1 MRIGIRSKLVS
12 AFLGMLVFPVLSVS
26 VTGFSTEEVPAGIA
40 ILQIVLA
47 LVIPFLIC
55 GLVVGWIIS
64 KNILQPLHELRSAT
78 QDIMDGRFD
87 FELTYDKDDEMGD
100 LIAAFGVMR
109 DRLRASLERQEK
121 LEASRRML
129 LASISHDL
137 RTPMTAIKGYV
148 EGLQDGIIHDRE
160 KFSRYI
166 SVIKHKTESLDRLIG
181 TLFQYTQMDLVD
193 PEESLS
199 LHDSRELL
207 ESILHPVEME
217 FADQP
222 VRLEAGRPF
231 PSVRIRADE
240 SGIAQV
246 FDNLIGNSRRYV
258 GEGGIIAIDADASG
272 EELRISVRDT
282 GTGIAEE
289 DLPHVFEQFYRA
301 EKSRSRHY
309 GGAGLGLAIC
319 KKIVERHGGRIWAES
334 APNAG
339 TTISFT
345 LPIVK
350 EAERQAGGPCP

>member
-1 MRIGIRSKLVS
+1 VRIGIKGRLVS
-12 AFLGMLVFPVLSVS
+12 AFLGMLVFPLLAAS
-26 VTGFSTEEVPAGIA
+26 VTAFSTREVPVGIA
-40 ILQIVLA
+40 VMQIVLA
-47 LVIPFLIC
+47 LAIPFLIC
-55 GLVVGWIIS
+55 ALVVGWIIS
-64 KNILQPLHELRSAT
+64 KNILQPLHELRAAT
-78 QDIMDGRFD
+78 HDIMDGRFD
-87 FELTYDKDDEMGD
+87 FELTYDKNDEMGD
-100 LIAAFGVMR
+100 LCAAFGVMR
-109 DRLRASLERQEK
+109 DRLKASLERQEQ

-137 RTPMTAIKGYV
+137 RTPMTSIKGYV
-148 EGLQDGIIHDRE
+148 EGLQDGIIQDRA
-160 KFSRYI
+160 KFNRYI
-166 SVIKHKTESLDRLIG
+166 SVIKHKTESLDRLIE
-181 TLFQYTQMDLVD
+181 TLFQYTQMDLTD
-193 PEESLS
+193 PGASLRM
-199 LHDSRELL
+199 HDSRELL
-207 ESILHPVEME
+207 ESILQPVEVE

-246 FDNLIGNSRRYV
+246 FDNLIGNARRYV
-258 GEGGIIAIDADASG
+258 EDGGVIAIDAAACGD
-272 EELRISVRDT
+272 ELRISVRDT

-339 TTISFT
+339 TTIRFT

-350 EAERQAGGPCP
+350 DDDLPVT